1 MPGFDLT
8 AREGDVPLGARR
20 VAEEERQRVSSEE
33 YLATH
38 DLELYLREALKHA
51 ARCAAV
57 KDPRGANPNTHIE
70 AAAEYF
76 QAVNLGRH
84 VAGRE
89 WPFVSA
95 TTRNTMAFLHDCDEA
110 WGNADARLSA
120 KDWHSALRLQCPD
133 VPFAVVRAALDA
145 AVGIDACDERQR
157 GRGDGGEDGGFDEL
171 RPGLR
176 AATIY
181 AACLD
186 EIRGA
191 AFEHSDLTPR
201 DVEGCRASVRAA
213 AVNVGKRKGKER
225 VIPEDALVDAFV
237 DSSYSVDGDGK
248 RVITFRRF
256 QAALCAHEGLARVTG
271 AMVRDHAVRVKRA
284 SAAERARE
292 YRDS

>member
-89 WPFVSA
+89 WSFVSA
-95 TTRNTMAFLHDCDEA
+95 TTRNTTAFLHDCDEA
-110 WGNADARLSA
+110 WGNADAQLSA

-133 VPFAVVRAALDA
+133 VPFAVVKAALDA
-145 AVGIDACDERQR
+145 AVGIDASTNDDDTGETGERTVA
-157 GRGDGGEDGGFDEL
+157 FDRL

-213 AVNVGKRKGKER
+213 AVNVGKGKGKER
-225 VIPEDALVDAFV
+225 VVPEDALVDAFV

-248 RVITFRRF
+248 RAITFRRF